1 MGNSVLAVE
10 GVHDATFFGLL
21 LAEHG
26 FKRVV
31 SVADVPVVWQKL
43 IPSNFPVND
52 RLDHVVHYPDMYVH
66 QERADT
72 SVAILVGGGGARIK
86 DELIDAIGILRLSM
100 IDKIAVCL
108 DADLNAV
115 NAFDEVLRIYDE
127 LNNWGLQ
134 QGVLKSALGLPTHP
148 STFSDGSI
156 RLGGFIFPDNT
167 AVGALET
174 LLISLADEHF
184 AEISKRSL
192 SFITEVDEAHLKTD
206 SLLKSFRKGGNRHKT
221 HASIISNFLKPGS
234 SLAVAIEKC
243 DWLPSTEHPALK
255 SVRHFVGEFVS

>member
-21 LAEHG
+21 LAERG

-127 LNNWGLQ
+127 LNNWG
-134 QGVLKSALGLPTHP
+134 
-148 STFSDGSI
+148 
-156 RLGGFIFPDNT
+156 
-167 AVGALET
+167 
-174 LLISLADEHF
+174 
-184 AEISKRSL
+184 
-192 SFITEVDEAHLKTD
+192 
-206 SLLKSFRKGGNRHKT
+206 
-221 HASIISNFLKPGS
+221 
-234 SLAVAIEKC
+234 
-243 DWLPSTEHPALK
+243 
-255 SVRHFVGEFVS
+255 